1 MSWLS
6 NFLHPGRPYSAAEDQ
21 MRDYYNQAQGAY
33 QPYIQQGQAAYGG
46 LSSAMDALLNPE
58 KLQAKWMESYE
69 TSPQAQQAMARAREQ
84 GLGAAS
90 AMGLM
95 GSSAALKGI
104 EGQAGQ
110 IASAD
115 RQQYLNDL
123 MQKYMAGAGI
133 GQNIYGTGA
142 SMTGQYGQNAMNMG
156 NIMGG
161 LEAARQQAG
170 SGLLGNLLGA
180 GANLGLNYLTGGFG
194 VGGFGRGAWSPWGG
208 S

>member
-6 NFLHPGRPYSAAEDQ
+6 NFLHPSDPYKGAQEQ
-21 MRDYYNQAQGAY
+21 MQQYYNQAQGAY
-33 QPYIQQGQAAYGG
+33 HPYMQQGQAAYGG

-69 TSPQAQQAMARAREQ
+69 TSPQARQAMAQAREE

-133 GQNIYGTGA
+133 GQNIYGAGA
-142 SMTGQYGQNAMNMG
+142 SMAGQYGQNAMNMG

-161 LEAARQQAG
+161 LEAARRQAG
-170 SGLLGNLLGA
+170 GGMMGGLLGGLGA
-180 GANLGLNYLTGGFG
+180 IGGYALGGPLGGLI
-194 VGGFGRGAWSPWGG
+194 GGGLGSSMYGG

>member
-6 NFLHPGRPYSAAEDQ
+6 NFLNPGRPYQAAEDQ
-21 MRDYYNQAQGAY
+21 MRQYYEQAQGRY
-33 QPYIQQGQAAYGG
+33 QPYIQQGQEAYGG
-46 LSSAMDALLNPE
+46 LSAAMDALLNPA
-58 KLQAKWMESYE
+58 KLQAQWAESYE
-69 TSPQAQQAMARAREQ
+69 TSPQAQQAMAQAREQ

-123 MQKYMAGAGI
+123 MQKYMAATGI

-142 SMTGQYGQNAMNMG
+142 SMAGQAGQNAMNMG

-170 SGLLGNLLGA
+170 SGFLGNLLGT

-194 VGGFGRGAWSPWGG
+194 VGGFGRGAWSPWGA
-208 S
+208 